1 MKKIAILGAGTVG
14 GSCAQI
20 LLRDAAVLEKNA
32 GEALEL
38 AYVVDLR
45 DMPDAPFHDKMVKDF
60 AVVEADPEVFLVIEA
75 IGGCGAALNFV
86 RRSLEAGK
94 HVVTSNKQ
102 LVAEHG
108 TQLLALAKAHG
119 VSFLFEASVGGG
131 IPVLHPLSQ
140 CLGANEILEVRGILN
155 GTTNF
160 ILTQMLEF
168 GQSYDAALKDA
179 QARGYAEQNP
189 AADVDGI
196 DAGRKICILADM
208 MFGKNVDPARVSM
221 TGISTIT
228 AEDAAFAES
237 AGMKLKLLGRAIRQG
252 EQIAVFV
259 SPHFVAGAQPLA
271 PVSGVLNAIEVLG
284 KRQKVIAGVCAD
296 TDVWGLY
303 TGAAKSGCAV
313 VHVEDGSVTGR
324 ETSIFTAPT
333 DETEA
338 DTLSAL
344 LSQYYLPRG
353 VLPREILLPFAVDEL
368 SGLET
373 VLTSRAGH
381 RVTLRVPQRGEK
393 AELLAMAERN
403 AREEVERVTTAAE
416 REDKTLRSLAAMC
429 GLSAAPKR
437 MESYDISNTGAS
449 DIVASMVVYAGARP
463 LKRDYRRFKMKSVT
477 EHPDDYASMEE
488 VLTRRLQRYADGD
501 EKFAPLPDVFLI
513 DGGMTHAAV
522 AEKVCAVFGLH
533 IPIFG
538 MVKDDRHRTR
548 ALTTAEGHEIDL
560 HADPAVFA
568 LIGQIQEETH
578 RFAITY
584 HHESHTRSSVAS
596 ALDGIPNIGEVRKRK
611 LLARFKSVKAIRE
624 AELPALQSEL
634 GRAAGRAV
642 YDHFHPKEETP

>member
-208 MFGKNVDPARVSM
+208 MFGKNVDPTRVLM

-284 KRQKVIAGVCAD
+284 SNIGNAMFFGPGAGGNLDGFFYLNQSDYRAWQEEVRAGRKPIAMLFRPFPQGKLFKAIAEGMEQGWLD
-296 TDVWGLY
+296 MPGLEAAYGIPLGEVWKPVLEQWERAGLVERD
-303 TGAAKSGCAV
+303 GAFIV
-313 VHVEDGSVTGR
+313 L
-324 ETSIFTAPT
+324 
-333 DETEA
+333 
-338 DTLSAL
+338 TLAGQFWQVN
-344 LSQYYLPRG
+344 LSQ
-353 VLPREILLPFAVDEL
+353 LLLD
-368 SGLET
+368 
-373 VLTSRAGH
+373 
-381 RVTLRVPQRGEK
+381 
-393 AELLAMAERN
+393 
-403 AREEVERVTTAAE
+403 
-416 REDKTLRSLAAMC
+416 
-429 GLSAAPKR
+429 
-437 MESYDISNTGAS
+437 Y
-449 DIVASMVVYAGARP
+449 
-463 LKRDYRRFKMKSVT
+463 LKR
-477 EHPDDYASMEE
+477 
-488 VLTRRLQRYADGD
+488 
-501 EKFAPLPDVFLI
+501 
-513 DGGMTHAAV
+513 
-522 AEKVCAVFGLH
+522 
-533 IPIFG
+533 
-538 MVKDDRHRTR
+538 
-548 ALTTAEGHEIDL
+548 AL
-560 HADPAVFA
+560 
-568 LIGQIQEETH
+568 
-578 RFAITY
+578 
-584 HHESHTRSSVAS
+584 
-596 ALDGIPNIGEVRKRK
+596 
-611 LLARFKSVKAIRE
+611 E
-624 AELPALQSEL
+624 A
-634 GRAAGRAV
+634 
-642 YDHFHPKEETP
+642 